1 MGNPSLKLQEI
12 MGTYY
17 PNFLEIYVNTDKAVV
32 LHKLSKKELGTF
44 FHEWIHFIQ
53 DITTS
58 FGCYNAYVYF
68 ESFLSLGKKAMEE
81 KDGISGSVSLDN
93 STNVFTNRYLLN
105 NGWGSVANF
114 PFSAITQCV
123 NQSIHV
129 PQYLVT
135 DPSITEIP
143 QCLVTTDA
151 GKTFQFGALHIMES
165 MASLCQRVLFPESE
179 GSHPIHPYH
188 IAEMIAELYSPEFA
202 KNKLN
207 IIALCD
213 VSLMCSVPGAQF
225 VSYLARIRNK
235 EVPLPVCPE
244 DIYDYYLKNHNYLP
258 SYSEICEKARHHFKG
273 VLKDPKA
280 FASYRTWIDNA
291 YDVAWDL
298 RNNHPYFI
306 LDLLKCNNLLDASS
320 SFSNLFF
327 KLGTPLLR
335 NNQNEYNKYPLNASN
350 KSWDV
355 EFMQPI
361 KHIGNMLIGGKRSCA
376 LKEWCRKSEEELVKQ
391 GCSEGMPCHVDERCD
406 MNPSLRSLDKI
417 RCPLGFVWYALGI
430 PLMK

>member
-1 MGNPSLKLQEI
+1 MDNPSLILQEI

-17 PNFLEIYVNTDKAVV
+17 PNFLEIYVNTNKAVV
-32 LHKLSKKELGTF
+32 LHKLSKKELATF

-68 ESFLSLGKKAMEE
+68 ESFLSLDKKAMEE

-123 NQSIHV
+123 NQSIRV
-129 PQYLVT
+129 PEYLVT

-244 DIYDYYLKNHNYLP
+244 AVSYTHLTLP
-258 SYSEICEKARHHFKG
+258 TICS
-273 VLKDPKA
+273 V
-280 FASYRTWIDNA
+280 
-291 YDVAWDL
+291 
-298 RNNHPYFI
+298 
-306 LDLLKCNNLLDASS
+306 
-320 SFSNLFF
+320 
-327 KLGTPLLR
+327 
-335 NNQNEYNKYPLNASN
+335 
-350 KSWDV
+350 
-355 EFMQPI
+355 
-361 KHIGNMLIGGKRSCA
+361 
-376 LKEWCRKSEEELVKQ
+376 
-391 GCSEGMPCHVDERCD
+391 
-406 MNPSLRSLDKI
+406 
-417 RCPLGFVWYALGI
+417 
-430 PLMK
+430 